1 MFGIFVK
8 EKRLEKNLSLREFC
22 RRLGE
27 DASNWSKIEREVM
40 KPPKDKEKLERI
52 ADILGIEKGSEDW
65 NSLFDFADIDWEKIP
80 DYVMRSEEEVL
91 KLLPIFF
98 RTIGNVRPNKSELEK
113 LIKIIKRG

>member
-52 ADILGIEKGSEDW
+52 ADILDIEKGSKDW
-65 NSLFDFADIDWEKIP
+65 DTLSDYADIDWEKIP

-98 RTIGNVRPNKSELEK
+98 RTIGSIKPTSDELDE
-113 LIKIIKRG
+113 LIENLQKG